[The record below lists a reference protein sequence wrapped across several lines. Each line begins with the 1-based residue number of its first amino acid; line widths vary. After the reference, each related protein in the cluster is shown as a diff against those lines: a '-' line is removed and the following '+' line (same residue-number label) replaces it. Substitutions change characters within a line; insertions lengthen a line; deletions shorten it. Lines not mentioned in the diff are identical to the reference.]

1 MVLLEKTCWRFS
13 LVLQPD
19 QSITYLIHRYRELM
33 SSKRSLVSGLQLLFL
48 SIINQSVANSFD

>member
-1 MVLLEKTCWRFS
+1 M
-13 LVLQPD
+13 LQPD